1 MPLVPLLKSTDEDNW
16 LEGYSFSCLVA
27 VAVAVVVITIVID
40 VRSRC
45 ELVT

>member
-16 LEGYSFSCLVA
+16 PEGYSFSCLVA
-27 VAVAVVVITIVID
+27 VVVVFIIVID

>member
-16 LEGYSFSCLVA
+16 PEGYSFSCLVA
-27 VAVAVVVITIVID
+27 VVVVVVIIIVID